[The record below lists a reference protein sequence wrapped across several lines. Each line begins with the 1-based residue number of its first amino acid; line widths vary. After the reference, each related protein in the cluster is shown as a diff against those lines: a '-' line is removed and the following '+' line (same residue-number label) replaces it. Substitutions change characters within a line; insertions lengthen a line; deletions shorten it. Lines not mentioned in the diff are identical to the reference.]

1 MKHRVAGKSLQRN
14 TAHRAALRKN
24 FTVSVIKHER
34 VVTTLAKAKA
44 LRPFVEKMI
53 TLARGTNSA
62 EADKKTKLHRV
73 RRAVSLLQDKDAVR
87 KLFEVIGP
95 RFASRQGGY
104 TRILRLGPRQ
114 GDGAEMAIVELLG
127 SEFQPGKKEK
137 AKEAKGAEK
146 PAEKAEEPKPE
157 AAPKPKPRK
166 KKAPE
171 AAE

>member
-1 MKHRVAGKSLQRN
+1 MRHNVAGKSLNRN

-24 FTVSVIKHER
+24 FTVSLIKHEH

-104 TRILRLGPRQ
+104 TRILRMPDYRI
-114 GDGAEMAIVELLG
+114 GDGGTKVIFELVENNVLENQL
-127 SEFQPGKKEK
+127 K
-137 AKEAKGAEK
+137 
-146 PAEKAEEPKPE
+146 
-157 AAPKPKPRK
+157 
-166 KKAPE
+166 
-171 AAE
+171 AAEVEADAETAGV